1 MSGIINGNIVRNG
14 LVLALDAA
22 DRKSYPGTG
31 TTWFDRS
38 GNRFNGTL
46 TNGPTFSSLNGGTLV
61 FDGTNDY
68 VSTDITT
75 SILSPSSDFSIICWA
90 YINTSLS
97 GGRVLIYLG
106 NYLAY
111 TPNYNWIGLAFSGS
125 TMYFGNY
132 TNPTDQ
138 SLLITIPST
147 GWYQVAQIR
156 SGATHYAYLNGL
168 QKTSS
173 AYTNPS
179 INAASTLRIGNT
191 ISNYDYLNGNIAI
204 VQLYNR
210 ALSISEILQNFTATR
225 GRFGL

>member
-1 MSGIINGNIVRNG
+1 MQYGGKIVTSG
-14 LVLALDAA
+14 LVLALDAGST
-22 DRKSYPGTG
+22 KSYPGSG

-38 GNRFNGTL
+38 GNRNDGTL
-46 TNGPTFSSLNGGTLV
+46 TNGPTFSSANGGSIV

-68 VSTDITT
+68 VSTNITT

-90 YINTSLS
+90 YINTNLS

-106 NYLAY
+106 NYQAY
-111 TPNYNWIGLAFSGS
+111 TPNYNWIGLVFNGS

-132 TNPTDQ
+132 INPTEQ
-138 SLLITIPST
+138 SLSITIPST

-168 QKTSS
+168 QKTSG
-173 AYTNPS
+173 AYTNTS
-179 INAASTLRIGNT
+179 INAASTLRIGNH
-191 ISNYDYLNGNIAI
+191 ISNGDYLNGNIAI

-210 ALSISEILQNFTATR
+210 ALSASELLQNFTATR